1 MDIFYSIS
9 VHRSDFE
16 LWRRK
21 RLMFEA
27 ERENDTA
34 FYYLIVGRF
43 VCKLVNYWAYL
54 GQVNQQPQFVYFL
67 LNFFFTISCSQ
78 KLTFASFEFF
88 RIRNTLSNNINIS
101 K

>member
-1 MDIFYSIS
+1 MQ
-9 VHRSDFE
+9 
-16 LWRRK
+16 
-21 RLMFEA
+21 
-27 ERENDTA
+27 
-34 FYYLIVGRF
+34 VG
-43 VCKLVNYWAYL
+43 KLL
-54 GQVNQQPQFVYFL
+54 SLFGTGESTTTVYFL

>member
-1 MDIFYSIS
+1 MQ
-9 VHRSDFE
+9 
-16 LWRRK
+16 
-21 RLMFEA
+21 
-27 ERENDTA
+27 
-34 FYYLIVGRF
+34 VGKLLSLF
-43 VCKLVNYWAYL
+43 GTGESTTTVC
-54 GQVNQQPQFVYFL
+54 FL